1 MRITVLGAGLM
12 GRAAAWDLAHR
23 SEVSAVVL
31 ADGDENVLAGAITF
45 LGERGIERDRLIP
58 QHVDLG
64 SVEALA
70 ETLDGSTAAL
80 CALPYR
86 LNLAATEAAIG
97 TGVHLCDLGGNPEVV
112 DRQLDRHPEALAA
125 GVTVIPDCGLA
136 PGMTNVLAADLLD
149 RLPGTTTIRIRV
161 GGLPATPRPPLFY
174 KLVFSP
180 AGLVNEY
187 VEPCRVVREGRMTE
201 VAPLTGSERVAF
213 PEPFGVLEARHTSGG
228 SSTLV
233 HTLAGRVRELDYKTL
248 RYPGHFTVM
257 EGMLALGLFRSEP
270 ESVDGVMV
278 SPRRLVEERLRAALD
293 DDDQDVVLLRV
304 SAVTAEDRTA
314 GYELIDR
321 TDPVTGLSAMQRTT
335 ALPAAA
341 IALMLADG
349 TVTERGVLPPER
361 AVTGDIFLAA
371 LRERGL
377 AVRFLTDNP

>member
-1 MRITVLGAGLM
+1 MRIAVLGAGLM
-12 GRAAAWDLAHR
+12 GRAAAWDLVRR

-31 ADGDENVLAGAITF
+31 ADGDESVLTGAITF
-45 LGERGIERDRLIP
+45 LGERGIGRDRLVP
-58 QHVDLG
+58 QLVDLG

-112 DRQLDRHPEALAA
+112 DRQLDRHSEALAA
-125 GVTVIPDCGLA
+125 GVTVVPDCGLA

-213 PEPFGVLEARHTSGG
+213 PEPFGELEARHTSGG

-304 SAVTAEDRTA
+304 SALTAEDRTA

-361 AVTGDIFLAA
+361 AVTGDSFLVA